1 MRMYAPENATPPAQ
15 GYQVLT
21 FPRGKK
27 MRSEGTRWPCPQ
39 CGCLCGIRNSQML
52 SRTMRETNYICENPE
67 CACSFVVNAQV
78 DRLLNPGGTPDPSLN
93 IPLSSHI
100 RRDVLRVVLEH
111 ADEAAHKPQFT
122 KPVTGDLFAG
132 IAPPG

>member
-1 MRMYAPENATPPAQ
+1 
-15 GYQVLT
+15 
-21 FPRGKK
+21 
-27 MRSEGTRWPCPQ
+27 
-39 CGCLCGIRNSQML
+39 
-52 SRTMRETNYICENPE
+52 MRETNYICDNPE

-111 ADEAAHKPQFT
+111 ADEAAHIPQFT

-132 IAPPG
+132 VAPPG